1 MNQLSLANCEKALEK
16 LTQFLKLAEAV
27 PNEAVQAGV
36 IQAFEFTFEVFWKIF
51 QKLGQAEGAVV
62 AGPKSALSYA
72 FQAELIENEVPWLD
86 LLNDRNLTT
95 HVYHE
100 QLAQEIFEHIKN
112 TYVHEFRKVYQKL
125 LAHR

>member
-1 MNQLSLANCEKALEK
+1 MNQQSLANCKKALEK
-16 LTQFLKLAEAV
+16 LTQFLKLAETD

-51 QKLGQAEGAVV
+51 QKLGQNEGMAV

-72 FQAELIENEVPWLD
+72 FQAELIEDEKIWLD
-86 LLNDRNLTT
+86 LLGDRNLTT

-100 QLAQEIFEHIKN
+100 QLAQQIFEHIKN
-112 TYVHEFRKVYQKL
+112 VYIHEFRSVYAKL
-125 LAHR
+125 AND